1 MQLIKNYKN
10 NVFCKCS
17 CGKIAY
23 FTVDMGMDYINKYS
37 PTCPICGGDI
47 VKFGVSQY
55 GMWCRCEN
63 GDFPKIYE
71 I

>member
-1 MQLIKNYKN
+1 
-10 NVFCKCS
+10 
-17 CGKIAY
+17 
-23 FTVDMGMDYINKYS
+23 MDYISKCS

-47 VKFGVSQY
+47 VKFGVSKY

>member
-1 MQLIKNYKN
+1 
-10 NVFCKCS
+10 
-17 CGKIAY
+17 
-23 FTVDMGMDYINKYS
+23 MDYINKYS
-37 PTCPICGGDI
+37 PTCPICGGGI
-47 VKFGVSQY
+47 VKFGVSKY